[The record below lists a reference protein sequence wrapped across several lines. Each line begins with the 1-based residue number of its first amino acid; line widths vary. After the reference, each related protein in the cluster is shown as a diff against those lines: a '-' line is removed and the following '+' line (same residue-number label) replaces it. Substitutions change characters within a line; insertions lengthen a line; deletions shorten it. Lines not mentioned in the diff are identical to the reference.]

1 MSLIIFIIEHNKTT
15 SILNLNLRF
24 SSSDCQIRCYTWIC
38 CVSFPYC
45 MLLHCYCVVM
55 GSDSQVTFLQTRPM
69 DLDSATLIAC
79 GTGGWVQ
86 MWNIYG
92 GGLIGE
98 FNIWD
103 NLRHR
108 LDKEDRQLQSIT
120 ALKIDSN
127 NDLMITG
134 NSIGYIQVTWLLT
147 VAIIQYHV

>member
-1 MSLIIFIIEHNKTT
+1 MYCEIEDNSVQFQMLEYLILLCLIPKLH
-15 SILNLNLRF
+15 SI
-24 SSSDCQIRCYTWIC
+24 
-38 CVSFPYC
+38 
-45 MLLHCYCVVM
+45 M
-55 GSDSQVTFLQTRPM
+55 SDSQIAFLQTRPM
-69 DLDSATLIAC
+69 DLDSASLIAC
-79 GTGGWVQ
+79 GTGGWIQ

-134 NSIGYIQVTWLLT
+134 NSIGYIQVTCLLAMLCCLVQNYRYWIT
-147 VAIIQYHV
+147 

>member
-1 MSLIIFIIEHNKTT
+1 
-15 SILNLNLRF
+15 
-24 SSSDCQIRCYTWIC
+24 
-38 CVSFPYC
+38 
-45 MLLHCYCVVM
+45 MLLHSYYVIT
-55 GSDSQVTFLQTRPM
+55 GSDSQVAFLQTRPM

-120 ALKIDSN
+120 ALKVDSN

-134 NSIGYIQVTWLLT
+134 NSIGYIQVT
-147 VAIIQYHV
+147 